1 MNNDRKNK
9 LFNQTVNSSDKS
21 IKINDRLR
29 FIKFLLEETGIQP
42 LLDLGSCFESTEY
55 YQEDV
60 NKYTYN
66 FTEVITKIGGKL
78 KYIKSGTTGH
88 TFQGIFYPDENC
100 KTVCIHYAV
109 KVVAYPVEKSY
120 ADINNKT
127 RPENVELSMLKILS
141 QFVITNQTPHI
152 VLPLATFNSYIDPF
166 INLKTNK
173 FINNKKY
180 DAFVEKYNNKQLHN
194 TVSILI
200 SEWANGGDLLEYM
213 RNNLQNM
220 DLKEWRVMLF
230 QILSVLA
237 VIQKKYP
244 GFRHNDM
251 KANNI
256 LIQNIQ
262 GDNVIGN
269 FFRYQIDNTVFYV
282 PNIGYQIKL
291 WDFDFACIGG
301 VVENAKVNSEWTNQM
316 NISNRQNRYYD
327 ICFFM
332 VSLQKPGFL
341 QQFRECKEVP
351 HKVFEFFDSI
361 IPPELMNS
369 QLINERGRL
378 LCDLEYT
385 TPTEILVTHPFF
397 NKLRMKDDR
406 VPEDNF
412 KPSGKNI
419 LKRVLEELKNK
430 S

>member
-42 LLDLGSCFESTEY
+42 LLDLGLCFESTEY